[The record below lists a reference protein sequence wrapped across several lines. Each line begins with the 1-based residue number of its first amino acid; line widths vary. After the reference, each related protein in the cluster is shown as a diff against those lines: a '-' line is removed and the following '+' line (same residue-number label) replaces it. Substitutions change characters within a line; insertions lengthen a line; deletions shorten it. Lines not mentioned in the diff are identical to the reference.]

1 MSDFRAKCTKFN
13 FGWGSASDPAEEAYS
28 APLAR
33 FKGPSS
39 EGRRGGNGGM
49 GGDSF
54 TFCGSMPMAWQ
65 YRNEVI
71 ES

>member
-1 MSDFRAKCTKFN
+1 MHQIQFRLGLRPGFAA
-13 FGWGSASDPAEEAYS
+13 GAYS
-28 APLAR
+28 APQTPYLDLR
-33 FKGPSS
+33 GLLLMGGEEK
-39 EGRRGGNGGM
+39 GGNGGM